1 LRFGLVTMFRVRRIN
16 AGLVGALALAIL
28 AALGPGCGSNGR
40 KPVYR
45 VHGTIL
51 DSKDKP
57 AAGAMVFFHPIDA
70 TDGELIKPLGYV
82 QEDGTFA
89 LTTYTKDD
97 GAPQGEYS
105 VTIEWRQPKSSPF
118 GARNPGPDKL
128 QSRYSDPGRSKIRF
142 QVDPKPENTV
152 PPIRLE

>member
-1 LRFGLVTMFRVRRIN
+1 MFRVRRAN
-16 AGLVGALALAIL
+16 VGVVGAVALVAFV
-28 AALGPGCGSNGR
+28 ALTPGCGSNGR
-40 KPVYR
+40 RPVYP
-45 VHGTIL
+45 VHGTVL

-57 AAGAMVFFHPIDA
+57 AAGAMVFFHPIE
-70 TDGELIKPLGYV
+70 TVEGELIKPLGYV

-128 QSRYSDPGRSKIRF
+128 QGRYGDPGRSKIRF

>member
-1 LRFGLVTMFRVRRIN
+1 MFRVRRIS
-16 AGLVGALALAIL
+16 AGLVGVLALAVLSSL
-28 AALGPGCGSNGR
+28 APGCSSNGR

-45 VHGTIL
+45 VHGTVL

-57 AAGAMVFFHPIDA
+57 AAGAMVFFHPIQV

-105 VTIEWRQPKSSPF
+105 VTIQWHQAKSNPF
-118 GARNPGPDKL
+118 GSRNPGPDKL
-128 QSRYSDPGRSKIRF
+128 QGRYSDQGRSKIRF
-142 QVDPKPENTV
+142 QVDPKPENEV
-152 PPIRLE
+152 PTIRLE

>member
-1 LRFGLVTMFRVRRIN
+1 MERFGQ
-16 AGLVGALALAIL
+16 IL
-28 AALGPGCGSNGR
+28 AQKGPYFLATLLGGLETTLI
-40 KPVYR
+40 V
-45 VHGTIL
+45 
-51 DSKDKP
+51 
-57 AAGAMVFFHPIDA
+57 AAGALVFFHPIETA
-70 TDGELIKPLGYV
+70 EGELIKPLGYV

-128 QSRYSDPGRSKIRF
+128 QGRYGDPGRSKIRF